1 MTCWRTLVAGLLA
14 LGMYALLRPRRAYAS
29 SRTAYAS
36 TSAAVGALVSNRV
49 PAALYKN
56 NGTALA
62 AAVAVAAADGAGSPK
77 FLAAACAAAG
87 AAPSFNA
94 MVLRRMASD
103 RRPALAGLTDK
114 ALVRGWAAAR
124 SVRSPEALYAGGCG
138 GLPASMNASDYAFKA
153 THTTG
158 CLVIVEGGVVAG
170 HKPCGE
176 RRLPV
181 GAPATPALL
190 ASLCERWTASMY
202 DVTQWAYTRLE
213 PAVIAE
219 RLVYRRGTSTPAD
232 DVKCF
237 SFAGRTALV
246 QHVTDRFDRTTGR
259 PKSSSKRD
267 TFYDAKTGF
276 RRGVTVDGQR
286 ALPSGSPR
294 ALLPKRVRR
303 AAAVCDAVS
312 VGLDM
317 ARVDLYDAGDGG
329 DFLLGEITVYPK
341 RGGHAFSPA
350 GVDVELGRAWCRGAS
365 RVSP

>member
-1 MTCWRTLVAGLLA
+1 MIWLHFSLPGAE
-14 LGMYALLRPRRAYAS
+14 
-29 SRTAYAS
+29 
-36 TSAAVGALVSNRV
+36 VG
-49 PAALYKN
+49 
-56 NGTALA
+56 
-62 AAVAVAAADGAGSPK
+62 
-77 FLAAACAAAG
+77 
-87 AAPSFNA
+87 
-94 MVLRRMASD
+94 
-103 RRPALAGLTDK
+103 RPAEVVHRRLERRVGVNGVEISAVV
-114 ALVRGWAAAR
+114 LVR
-124 SVRSPEALYAGGCG
+124 V
-138 GLPASMNASDYAFKA
+138 
-153 THTTG
+153 
-158 CLVIVEGGVVAG
+158 VVAG

-219 RLVYRRGTSTPAD
+219 RLVYRTGTSTPAD
-232 DVKCF
+232 DVKCY

-329 DFLLGEITVYPK
+329 DSLLGEITVYPK